1 MKAIRV
7 KEEWER
13 AGVYYVRT
21 EAMVFGFDLSLQG
34 EFSGD
39 DRNSEYI
46 LVVDD
51 KGKPLSTNRLHFLP
65 EKGFAKIER
74 VATVRNARG
83 LGAGKLGIEA
93 AEEWIRERGYEKI
106 VITSREEV
114 KGFYEKLGYTV
125 RYDMSPD
132 TLEKKV
138 EGEEKPVKDPRFIC
152 VYMEKVVDTP
162 GTV

>member
-34 EFSGD
+34 EFSDD

-51 KGKPLSTNRLHFLP
+51 KGKPLSTNR
-65 EKGFAKIER
+65 
-74 VATVRNARG
+74 
-83 LGAGKLGIEA
+83 
-93 AEEWIRERGYEKI
+93 KI

-114 KGFYEKLGYTV
+114 KGFYEKLGYTA

>member
-21 EAMVFGFDLSLQG
+21 EAMVFGFDLSMQG
-34 EFSGD
+34 EFSD
-39 DRNSEYI
+39 DNRDSEYI

-51 KGKPLSTNRLHFLP
+51 NGKPLSTNRLHFLP

-74 VATVRNARG
+74 VATVRSARG
-83 LGAGKLGIEA
+83 LGAGKLGIQS
-93 AEEWIRERGYEKI
+93 AEELIYERGNDKI

-162 GTV
+162 KTV